1 MHPANVLLS
10 LGFCGPIFKSAPLLL
25 RFFDFLHFQTSV
37 YWSLLVSFL
46 FVRGVLVVLKPR
58 PWIRLFCLF
67 LVCWGGFLLSF
78 NQNRGSASFGLLGG
92 FDGPLTKTVVGPPF
106 FFLLGGFGGPKTKTV
121 YRPLLIS
128 CLLRRVLMVVKLKPW
143 FSLFC
148 FFGLLGS
155 PITEAGEFWWSYNQS
170 RVPCRIFKI
179 LSFRSRTCA
188 VNLTVLSSFLPFPF
202 PFEFSGNN
210 RNQDCSPGCL
220 ASLCCLHA
228 LCIVVVDFWVFLA
241 ARLPENVLGKSPQLS
256 SAQ

>member
-1 MHPANVLLS
+1 M
-10 LGFCGPIFKSAPLLL
+10 
-25 RFFDFLHFQTSV
+25 
-37 YWSLLVSFL
+37 
-46 FVRGVLVVLKPR
+46 VLKPK
-58 PWIRLFCLF
+58 P
-67 LVCWGGFLLSF
+67 
-78 NQNRGSASFGLLGG
+78 
-92 FDGPLTKTVVGPPF
+92 
-106 FFLLGGFGGPKTKTV
+106 

-188 VNLTVLSSFLPFPF
+188 VNLTDLSSFLPFPF
-202 PFEFSGNN
+202 PFEFNGNN

-220 ASLCCLHA
+220 ASPCCLHA
-228 LCIVVVDFWVFLA
+228 LCIVVWWTSGSSWLLGCQRTFWGRVLNYPVRSESLSLLA
-241 ARLPENVLGKSPQLS
+241 GVCLVKKRV
-256 SAQ
+256 